1 MYYNYYL
8 YLACYATVARNYLLP
23 MPNYTSEELL
33 FLLAKKDNKAFRH
46 LYSTYYVALKNV
58 ASNYV
63 DSDAVAEDIVQEV
76 FIELLETTQSFENL
90 NHLRYFLYS
99 VLKNKCINLLRKDKV
114 RKRYIEEAIHEKHI
128 MSDYEE
134 VVLEEDVYAHLMAA
148 LEKLPPRCRL
158 VMKLSFDG
166 LNRSEI
172 SKKLDISIET
182 VKEHRMIGKKRLS
195 EMLKKRFLVVF
206 FFY

>member
-1 MYYNYYL
+1 
-8 YLACYATVARNYLLP
+8 

-58 ASNYV
+58 ASKYMDN
-63 DSDAVAEDIVQEV
+63 DAVAEDIVQEV

-114 RKRYIEEAIHEKHI
+114 KKRYIEKIIHEKRI
-128 MSDYEE
+128 APNFED
-134 VVLEEDVYAHLMAA
+134 VVLEEDIYAHLMAA
-148 LEKLPPRCRL
+148 LEKLPPKCRL
-158 VMKLSFDG
+158 VMKLSING
-166 LNRSEI
+166 MKRSEI
-172 SKKLDISIET
+172 SKKLNISIET

-195 EMLKKRFLVVF
+195 EMLKKGFIIIF
-206 FFY
+206 CF